1 MDKRLQRV
9 EKHLGDGEPERGM
22 IQFVDT
28 TRWPA
33 DDQEHFRAGSP
44 EQRAAL
50 IEAHTGRALPPPGRF
65 VRLVMDIAPA
75 PIDPAHAIAQAE
87 RILGAGSER

>member
-1 MDKRLQRV
+1 
-9 EKHLGDGEPERGM
+9 M

-33 DDQEHFRAGSP
+33 ADQEHFRAGTP

-50 IEAHTGRALPPPGRF
+50 IEAHTGRTPPPPGRF
-65 VRLVMDIAPA
+65 VRLVVDVGPA
-75 PIDPAHAIAQAE
+75 PIDPAHAIAEAE
-87 RILGAGSER
+87 RILGEGSER